1 MNNSY
6 IKYVYIILLIIF
18 LCFSF
23 TIHSGKDLNEI
34 AYVIAIGLDVGEA
47 NKLKLSLQI
56 SNPSAS
62 EKSEPGSNSSQSSD
76 SIIESI
82 ECSSLNSGFNLFN
95 SFLSKELNL
104 SHCKVLVISENL
116 ANTDISEYLYT
127 LMNNIEFR
135 SDANIVV
142 CKNSTEMFLKSSKPS
157 LEQLSAR
164 YYESIPT
171 SSEYTGYTANIT
183 FGDFFSAYTD
193 SFTDPVAILAAINS
207 KSSQNV
213 LTDVNSNSNLNVSGE
228 STEKNFSI
236 FSSPAK
242 DSYYLAGQM
251 PLNSQDTTENIGLA
265 VFNNGKIVG
274 ELNGLETMI
283 YLLMDN
289 KLKSA
294 QISIPNPYYPAET
307 MDIKIKPNS
316 NTKCSVDLVNGTPY
330 IKINIDILTRLM
342 TMDTG
347 TDTLNEE
354 RVKKVEEYTNKYLKE
369 HILSYLYR
377 VSKDFKTDI
386 NGFGRF
392 ACKNFLVWDDW
403 LNYNWLHKFE
413 SATFNVNVN
422 SNFKSSYLLMES

>member
-95 SFLSKELNL
+95 SFLRKELNL

-242 DSYYLAGQM
+242 DSSYLAGQM